1 MKRSFSVQQRLTTQT
16 TSGRSQTS
24 AVLLVAYFGV
34 LALLVFL
41 PFGRGMD
48 LGDRLNLELFAT
60 IDRALELGSRSPSFR
75 LMLGNIAAFIPFGIL
90 LPMIVRTRWSF
101 AFVAIAALGLSAAI
115 ELGQL
120 AISVWL
126 GYAYRSTDIDDI
138 ILNTL
143 GALVGYL
150 GFVAVTILEAVRPG
164 R

>member
-1 MKRSFSVQQRLTTQT
+1 MQHHVTTQT
-16 TSGRSQTS
+16 ASWRSQTS
-24 AVLLVAYFGV
+24 AWLLFAYLGA

-48 LGDRLNLELFAT
+48 LGDRLNLEPFAT

-75 LMLGNIAAFIPFGIL
+75 LMLGNVAAFVPLGIL
-90 LPMIVRTRWSF
+90 LPMIVRTRWSL
-101 AFVAIAALGLSAAI
+101 AFVAIGALGLSAAI

-120 AISVWL
+120 VISVWL
-126 GYAYRSTDIDDI
+126 GYAYRSTDVDDI

-143 GALVGYL
+143 GAVVGYT
-150 GFVAVTILEAVRPG
+150 AYATIRGLAALQPG